1 MEFAHTPV
9 LLSEVLAGLNLKST
23 GIYVDATIG
32 GAGHSYQILSRLTT
46 GHLYG
51 FDQDATAIETSRAHL
66 QTLSLNNFTLFHK
79 NFEFIKEELE
89 KIGVTRVDGILFDLG
104 VSSFQF
110 DAPERGFS
118 YRHDAKLDMRMNQDQ
133 GFSAYDIVNTY
144 SEADLARIL
153 FTYGEEKCAR
163 SIARKIVAV
172 RSERAITTT
181 FELVD
186 IIKSAVP
193 SQYLKGTHPAKK
205 TFQALR
211 IETNNELGILQESLE
226 KALSLLDHGGRLLVI
241 SFHSLEDRL
250 VKDVFNKYAKE
261 TQPNRFAP
269 INLTPEKL
277 DYKLI
282 TKKPILPSEMEVN
295 ENRRSHS
302 AKLRII
308 ERF

>member
-9 LLSEVLAGLNLKST
+9 LLNEVIAGLNLKST

-153 FTYGEEKCAR
+153 FTYGEEKYAR

-186 IIKSAVP
+186 IIRSAVP

-226 KALSLLDHGGRLLVI
+226 KALSLLNHGGRLAVI